1 MAREAKYF
9 RDNLESLRAYFPGK
23 EMVSVPEAARYLGT
37 TKESLFADDTFP
49 ILRLGKQSRVVL
61 VNMAGWLAT
70 EAAH

>member
-1 MAREAKYF
+1 MNIQEAV
-9 RDNLESLRAYFPGK
+9 L
-23 EMVSVPEAARYLGT
+23 AAVRRG
-37 TKESLFADDTFP
+37 KESLFAEDSFP